1 VAATASVVEVGSAM
15 DPAGGLSSTSG
26 WDPGPRAQERL
37 NQLFKRYRSGVGE
50 RLEPIVREYNPV
62 MLEGGQDEYRKMLEL
77 SAKMNVVGHACTEI
91 GGFDYDERRHEI
103 GSLFGACCFLAD
115 SFIDDFGEAAAR
127 DYLERLGVLLTE
139 GWFEP
144 RTDRERLFFVIA
156 ARLFAQRDV
165 LHPVV
170 RQAVTQLYLAQK
182 QDVELRGERE
192 PGRRRLSR
200 ARLETLKRCARN
212 RSGHAILVLSAFLL
226 PELPLAY
233 LARMFWAGALI
244 MYIDDHGDCWSDLKD
259 NRLTFMNQ
267 VSRPERTLRRLF
279 RTHIRQLAAGL
290 PDGEGRD
297 LLIAFLTRYYLTRMD
312 KHRQQRARGGSAWA
326 IYE

>member
-1 VAATASVVEVGSAM
+1 MEPPGGRASTA
-15 DPAGGLSSTSG
+15 G
-26 WDPGPRAQERL
+26 WDPGARAQDRL
-37 NQLFKRYRSGVGE
+37 NELFKRYRNGVGDC
-50 RLEPIVREYNPV
+50 LEPIVREYNPA

-91 GGFDYDERRHEI
+91 GGYDYDERRHMI

-115 SFIDDFGEAAAR
+115 SFIDDFGEDATR
-127 DYLERLGVLLTE
+127 DYLQRLEVLLTE

-144 RTDRERLFFVIA
+144 KTDRERLFFVIA
-156 ARLFAQRDV
+156 CRLFAQRDV
-165 LHPVV
+165 LHPTV
-170 RQAVTQLYLAQK
+170 RQAVLQLYMAQK
-182 QDVELRGERE
+182 EDVELRATRKPG
-192 PGRRRLSR
+192 GRRLGRGQLN
-200 ARLETLKRCARN
+200 TLKRCARN

-226 PELPLAY
+226 PELPLGY

-244 MYIDDHGDCWSDLKD
+244 MYIDDHGDCWSDLES

-267 VSRPERTLRRLF
+267 VRRPERTLRRLF
-279 RTHIRQLAAGL
+279 HSHIRQLAEGL

-312 KHRQQRARGGSAWA
+312 KHRQQRAKGGSGWA